1 MTGTITVKNG
11 KYYAVINYYENGKR
25 KQKWINSG
33 LTEKGNKTKAEKFL
47 REQITLYENELGKIT
62 SNVLFAD
69 YVLVWLKAVKPTVDN
84 VTYQG
89 YEMLANSHIIPYF
102 RDKKIRLQD
111 IGIDNLQA
119 YVDEKAKNGR
129 LDNKGGLS
137 AKSLK
142 LHRNIINQTL
152 NEAFKNGLISDN
164 PCKWIKFPQVERR
177 EPNFYTTEQIDSLLT
192 CLKNDPTFYLLIK
205 MTATYGLRRSEVLG
219 LKWDCINFETDIFQ
233 ISHTV
238 VKINT
243 TVRKDKTKNQSSRRS
258 LPLTSDIKEMLIA
271 EKNRQAQNRKEFG
284 KEYQNNGY
292 VFVWNDGRP
301 YATEYVSQHFKR
313 VLAWN
318 NLPHIR
324 FHDLR
329 HSCASILLSRGFMLK
344 DVSEWIGHSN
354 ISLTANLYGHL
365 DVNRKKS
372 IADTMSN
379 AF

>member
-47 REQITLYENELGKIT
+47 REQITLYENEFGKIS
-62 SNVLFAD
+62 SNILFAD
-69 YVLVWLKAVKPTVDN
+69 YVLIWLKAVAPTVDD

-102 RDKKIRLQD
+102 KDKKIRLQD
-111 IGIDNLQA
+111 ISIDNLQA

-152 NEAFKNGLISDN
+152 NEALKNGLISDN
-164 PCKWIKFPQVERR
+164 PCKWVKFPKVERR
-177 EPNFYTTEQIDSLLT
+177 EPNFYTAEQIDNLLSCIKDDT
-192 CLKNDPTFYLLIK
+192 TFSLLIK

-219 LKWDCINFETDIFQ
+219 LKWDCINFETNIFQ

-258 LPLTSDIKEMLIA
+258 LPLTSDIRKLLIA
-271 EKNRQAQNRKEFG
+271 ERNRQAQNRKEFG
-284 KEYQNNGY
+284 KEYQNNNY
-292 VFVWNDGRP
+292 IFLWDDGRP

-318 NLPHIR
+318 NFPHIR

-344 DVSEWIGHSN
+344 DVSEWLGHGD